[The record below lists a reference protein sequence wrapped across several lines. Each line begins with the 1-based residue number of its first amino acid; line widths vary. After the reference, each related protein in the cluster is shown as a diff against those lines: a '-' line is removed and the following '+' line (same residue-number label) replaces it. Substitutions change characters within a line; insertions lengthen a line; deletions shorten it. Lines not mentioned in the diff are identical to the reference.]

1 MNRIWNETTWKVKKQ
16 IEEEIKKVSEEEI
29 RKVSEEE
36 LKLAKKKLRLYE
48 KYKSFIDNAVPIED

>member
-1 MNRIWNETTWKVKKQ
+1 MNRIWNETTWKVKQQ
-16 IEEEIKKVSEEEI
+16 IEEEII
-29 RKVSEEE
+29 KVSEEE

>member
-1 MNRIWNETTWKVKKQ
+1 MNRIWTETTWKVKQQ
-16 IEEEIKKVSEEEI
+16 IEEET

-48 KYKSFIDNAVPIED
+48 KYKSFIDNAVPIKD